1 MLVNSIYIIKYMQT
15 SHSLELSNIYRNKR
29 HISLSCDVC
38 KNTNCLINRNLN
50 FRNDPKFIG
59 NKSNLQCKKGQ
70 QFIIEGAPVNGLFF
84 VLKGIVK
91 VFRTGINGREQIV
104 RFAKEGEIIGHRGFG
119 TEEYYSIGAIALKD
133 TMLCYFSK
141 DDLQRA
147 LLENPKF
154 AYDMMLFYANEL
166 NRSES
171 KVKSISQMTVRERV
185 IDTLLYIHRKFGDLK
200 GYLNLPL
207 SRKEYADYAGTTEEQ
222 VIRIF
227 SALKKEKLISS
238 QGRKIGIT
246 NLDLLKKE
254 INEHNYFLD
263 S

>member
-1 MLVNSIYIIKYMQT
+1 MIVNPNIVLKNSRKVITDFSCDSCINTDCLIKKN
-15 SHSLELSNIYRNKR
+15 LSNLPNSAFVEHKKT
-29 HISLSCDVC
+29 L
-38 KNTNCLINRNLN
+38 K
-50 FRNDPKFIG
+50 
-59 NKSNLQCKKGQ
+59 CKKGQ

-84 VLKGIVK
+84 ILKGTVK

-119 TEEYYSIGAIALKD
+119 TEEYYSIGSIALRD
-133 TMLCYFSK
+133 TVLCYFSK
-141 DDLQRA
+141 DDLQEA

-154 AYDMMLFYANEL
+154 GYDMMLFYANEL

-171 KVKSISQMTVRERV
+171 KVKTISQMTVRERV
-185 IDTLLYIHRKFGDLK
+185 IDTLLYIHRKFGDLR
-200 GYLNLPL
+200 GFLNLPL

-227 SALKKEKLISS
+227 STLKKEGLIIA
-238 QGRKIGIT
+238 QGKKIGIANIQ
-246 NLDLLKKE
+246 NLKNE
-254 INEHNYFLD
+254 ISEHNYYLD

>member
-1 MLVNSIYIIKYMQT
+1 MSNLSSIVLK
-15 SHSLELSNIYRNKR
+15 NNRKVAPNF
-29 HISLSCDVC
+29 SCDFC
-38 KNTNCLINRNLN
+38 SNLNCLIKKNL
-50 FRNDPKFIG
+50 D
-59 NKSNLQCKKGQ
+59 NLTSLSFVDDKKTIRCKKGQ

-84 VLKGIVK
+84 ILKGVVK

-119 TEEYYSIGAIALKD
+119 TEEYYTIGAIALQD
-133 TMLCYFSK
+133 AVLCYFSK
-141 DDLQRA
+141 DDLQQA

-166 NRSES
+166 NKSES

-185 IDTLLYIHRKFGDLK
+185 IDTLLFVYRKFGELR
-200 GYLNLPL
+200 GFLNLPL

-227 SALKKEKLISS
+227 S
-238 QGRKIGIT
+238 
-246 NLDLLKKE
+246 LLKKE
-254 INEHNYFLD
+254 GLITARGKKIGIPDLQNLKNEISEHHFYLD

>member
-1 MLVNSIYIIKYMQT
+1 MYVTGSHNNSIT
-15 SHSLELSNIYRNKR
+15 SNCETCNR
-29 HISLSCDVC
+29 
-38 KNTNCLINRNLN
+38 TNCVIH
-50 FRNDPKFIG
+50 K
-59 NKSNLQCKKGQ
+59 NKGVLFNSTLPQSSTILKCKKGQ

-84 VLKGIVK
+84 IKSGTVK

-104 RFAKEGEIIGHRGFG
+104 RFAKGCEIVGHRGFG
-119 TEEYYSIGAIALKD
+119 TQEYYSIGAVALQD
-133 TMLCYFSK
+133 VELHYFSK
-141 DDLQRA
+141 EHLQSA

-166 NRSES
+166 NRSEN

-185 IDTLLYIHRKFGDLK
+185 IDTILYINRKFDDINGFLS
-200 GYLNLPL
+200 LPL

-222 VIRIF
+222 VIRVF
-227 SALKKEKLISS
+227 SALKKENLIMAK
-238 QGRKIGIT
+238 GKKIGII
-246 NLDLLKKE
+246 DVSQLKKE

>member
-1 MLVNSIYIIKYMQT
+1 LIVNPNIVLKNSRKVITDFSCDSCINTDCLIKKN
-15 SHSLELSNIYRNKR
+15 LSNLPNSAFVEHKKT
-29 HISLSCDVC
+29 L
-38 KNTNCLINRNLN
+38 K
-50 FRNDPKFIG
+50 
-59 NKSNLQCKKGQ
+59 CKKGQ

-84 VLKGIVK
+84 ILKGTVK

-119 TEEYYSIGAIALKD
+119 TEEYYSIGSIALRD
-133 TMLCYFSK
+133 TVLCYFSK
-141 DDLQRA
+141 DDLQEA

-154 AYDMMLFYANEL
+154 GYDMMLFYANEL

-171 KVKSISQMTVRERV
+171 KVKTISQMTVRERV
-185 IDTLLYIHRKFGDLK
+185 IDTLLYIHRKFGDLR
-200 GYLNLPL
+200 GFLNLPL

-227 SALKKEKLISS
+227 STLKKEGLIIA
-238 QGRKIGIT
+238 QGKKIGIANIQ
-246 NLDLLKKE
+246 NLKNE
-254 INEHNYFLD
+254 ISEHNYYLD

>member
-1 MLVNSIYIIKYMQT
+1 MSN
-15 SHSLELSNIYRNKR
+15 LSKVV
-29 HISLSCDVC
+29 L
-38 KNTNCLINRNLN
+38 KNTRKATTDFSCSFCSNLNCLIKKNL
-50 FRNDPKFIG
+50 D
-59 NKSNLQCKKGQ
+59 NLINLSFVVDKKTLKCKKGQ

-84 VLKGIVK
+84 IFKGVVK

-119 TEEYYSIGAIALKD
+119 TEEYYTIGAIALQD
-133 TMLCYFSK
+133 AVLCYFSK
-141 DDLQRA
+141 DDLQQA

-166 NRSES
+166 NKSES

-185 IDTLLYIHRKFGDLK
+185 IDTLLFVYRKFGELR
-200 GYLNLPL
+200 GFLNLPL

-227 SALKKEKLISS
+227 S
-238 QGRKIGIT
+238 
-246 NLDLLKKE
+246 LLKKE
-254 INEHNYFLD
+254 GLITARGKKIGIPNVQYLKNEISEHNYFLD